1 MDSLFAACCYIPC
14 FALRCEEE
22 RHPERRSSP
31 AVVATALLD
40 PHDPRRIWQASSAA
54 RRAGV
59 RPGITVSQAIGLS
72 PTIQLYEPDPVYY
85 DMRFALLL
93 DQLSTVSP
101 VIEPSELGRVY
112 VGTDGLEG
120 IYGGVEEV
128 VEKIRMSSAFRVG
141 WGRGKFVS
149 WVAAARAR
157 PDHAVLVRPG
167 EEAAFLAS
175 QPIAVLPLDADVH
188 TRLRQ
193 LGLHSL
199 GDVTALPEDAL
210 AAQFGA
216 AGRRAWRL
224 AAGTL
229 SEPVKGRATPEP
241 ITVSLTFYSPVADR
255 QLLLQSLEKLI
266 DRALRHP
273 RRAGWRVQRVRVRA
287 ELEFRSSWM
296 IDALLK
302 EPAADRRHILA
313 PLKVRLEQAP
323 PLKAVERL
331 TLEFTSFISGTD
343 ELQLF
348 ARDAGAAARAGRR
361 RALRTAAREI
371 ALRLKQPMLYHV
383 ISVQPWSRIPE
394 RRYGL
399 TEKEQ

>member
-1 MDSLFAACCYIPC
+1 MDSLFAACCYVPC
-14 FALRCEEE
+14 FALRCEET
-22 RHPERRSSP
+22 RHPEYPPTVS
-31 AVVATALLD
+31 TALLD
-40 PHDPRRIWQASSAA
+40 PHDPRRVWQVSCAA
-54 RRAGV
+54 RRAGI

-72 PTIQLYEPDPVYY
+72 PTIQLYQPDPVYY
-85 DMRFALLL
+85 EARFTELL
-93 DQLSTVSP
+93 DHLSTISP
-101 VIEPSELGRVY
+101 VIEPAELGRVY
-112 VGTDGLEG
+112 VGTDGLER

-128 VEKIRMSSAFRVG
+128 IERIQLPKPQSAIRVG

-149 WVAAARAR
+149 WVAAARAG
-157 PDHAVLVRPG
+157 PGQSVLVRPG
-167 EEAAFLAS
+167 EEVRFLAS
-175 QPIAVLPLDADVH
+175 QPVAVLPLDADVH

-199 GDVTALPEDAL
+199 RDLTALPEDAL
-210 AAQFGA
+210 AAQFGV
-216 AGRRAWRL
+216 AGRRLWQL
-224 AAGTL
+224 AAGKL
-229 SEPVKGRATPEP
+229 SEPVKGRETPEP

-255 QLLLQSLEKLI
+255 QLLLQSLDALI

-287 ELEFRSSWM
+287 ELEYRSSWM

-302 EPAADRRHILA
+302 EPAADRRRILA
-313 PLKVRLEQAP
+313 PLKIRLERSP

-331 TLEFTSFISGTD
+331 MLEFTSFVPGTD

-361 RALRTAAREI
+361 RALRNASREI
-371 ALRLKQPMLYHV
+371 ALRLNQPMLYHV